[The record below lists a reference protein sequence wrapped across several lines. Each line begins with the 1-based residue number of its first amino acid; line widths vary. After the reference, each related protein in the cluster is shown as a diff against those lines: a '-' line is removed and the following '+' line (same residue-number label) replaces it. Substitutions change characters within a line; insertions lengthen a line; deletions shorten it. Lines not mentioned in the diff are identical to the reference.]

1 MKKYNVTGMTCAACS
16 ARVEKA
22 ALSVNGVTS
31 CAVNLLLGN
40 MSVEGT
46 ANENEII
53 SAVEKAGY
61 GCSAYSEGLADK
73 SQNFATA
80 PKNLYLE
87 ESKNLFHRLCASV
100 VFLLALMYISMGH
113 TMFNFPLPPFLNNNP
128 GGIALAQM
136 LLAATVMLING
147 KFFASG
153 IKAALRLSPN
163 MDTLVSVGSGAAFIY
178 SVAVL
183 FLICNNLA
191 SGNLAAASKNL
202 HNLYFESS
210 AMILALIT
218 VGKTLEAKSKAR
230 TDNALKGLKNLMP
243 ETANVLRNGKE
254 VTVKISEIVSGDIFT
269 VRPGEQIPVDGFI
282 IQGSTSV
289 NEAAVTGESVP
300 AEKSEGDTVIGAT
313 VNSSGFIK
321 CQATRVGGE
330 TVLSKIIQ
338 TVSDANA
345 TKAPIAK
352 TADKVASFF
361 VPAVMAI
368 ALITAIVW
376 LILGKPFGF
385 ALARAIS
392 VLVIS
397 CPCSLGLATPVAIM
411 VGSGVGA
418 KNGILF
424 KNAQALE
431 TCAKIKTVAL
441 DKTGTVTSGNI
452 KVTGVYPANGVSEQ
466 ELLCAAYALE
476 EKSEHPLAKAVVSH
490 CRQNEVTVQNS
501 THFRAD
507 VGSGVYCKI
516 NKKEYFG
523 GKYEYISE
531 SLKNHSVKIPQSE
544 VAKANELS
552 QKGNTPLYFANQEKY
567 LGIIAAADS
576 IKTESPAAIQALN
589 EMGLQTTLIS
599 GDNELVTRA
608 IAQKAGIKKVIFG
621 ATPNGKAQIV
631 SELKNSG
638 KIAMIGDGI
647 NDAPALASADVGMA
661 IGTGTDIARDTAEII
676 LMNGSLY
683 GAVNAFKLSKAV
695 LRNIKQNLFWAFF
708 YNSVGIPVAAGVLA
722 PLGITLS
729 PMLGALAMGLSSFS
743 VVTNAL
749 RLNRFKPKKNECLC
763 LDNCQND
770 NITNNNITKITEEKT
785 KMKKTFKVEGMMCQ
799 HCENHVKKALEALS
813 GVESATASH
822 TDGIVT
828 VVLSKDVS
836 DETIK
841 AAIQEEGYKVL

>member
-22 ALSVNGVTS
+22 VLSVNGVTS

-46 ANENEII
+46 ASESEII
-53 SAVEKAGY
+53 TAVEKAGY
-61 GCSAYSEGLADK
+61 GCSTENENLPAK
-73 SQNFATA
+73 SQNSENTA
-80 PKNLYLE
+80 KNVYIE
-87 ESKNLFHRLCASV
+87 ESKNLLRRLCASV
-100 VFLLALMYISMGH
+100 VFLLALMYLSMGH
-113 TMFNFPLPPFLNNNP
+113 TMLNFPLPPFLNNNP

-147 KFFASG
+147 KFFTSG

-183 FLICNNLA
+183 FIICGNLA
-191 SGNLAAASKNL
+191 SGNLAAANKNL
-202 HNLYFESS
+202 HNLYFESA

-243 ETANVLRNGKE
+243 ETANVLRDGKE

-282 IQGSTSV
+282 IQGSTSI

-300 AEKSEGDTVIGAT
+300 AEKGEGDTVIGAT

-321 CQATRVGGE
+321 CRATRVGGE

-352 TADKVASFF
+352 TADKVAAVF

-376 LILGKPFGF
+376 LLLGKTFGF

-418 KNGILF
+418 KNGVLF

-490 CRQNEVTVQNS
+490 CRQNGANVQNS
-501 THFRAD
+501 TDFRAD

-516 NKKEYFG
+516 DKKEYFG

-531 SLKNHSVKIPQSE
+531 SLKNFNVKIPQSE

-576 IKTESPAAIQALN
+576 LKPESPAAIQALN

-631 SELKNSG
+631 SELKKSG

-647 NDAPALASADVGMA
+647 NDAPALASADVGIA

-729 PMLGALAMGLSSFS
+729 PMLGALAMGLSSFC

-749 RLNRFKPKKNECLC
+749 RLNRFKPQKNECLC
-763 LDNCQND
+763 IDNCENGK
-770 NITNNNITKITEEKT
+770 IINNNITEEKT
-785 KMKKTFKVEGMMCQ
+785 KMEKTFKVEGMMCQ

-813 GVESATASH
+813 GIDSAVASH
-822 TDGIVT
+822 TDGKVT

-841 AAIQEEGYKVL
+841 AAIQEEGYKVI